1 MPTVSAF
8 RGVKVQLFWDEHP
21 PPHFHVLHGGD
32 DCSLVIDTLDI
43 MEGELPP
50 RILAMVRAWARE
62 HRAELIEGWNQCRE
76 LLTPAKI
83 LPPTR

>member
-21 PPHFHVLHGGD
+21 PPHFHVLHAED
-32 DCSLVIDTLDI
+32 DCSLVIDTLDV

-50 RILAMVRAWARE
+50 RILAMVRVWARE
-62 HRAELIEGWNQCRE
+62 HRAELLEGWTRCRE

-83 LPPTR
+83 SPPTR